1 MLINAAI
8 TLDYSTVLGY
18 NMGKRLVDFQSMLNS
33 SGDSK
38 AIYKQFLDKAMPF
51 IRAVN
56 TYIVDEGSKLNKEV
70 AEFYTLI
77 DKSSSGILTLGSD
90 FQVIHFC
97 VFSNNQ
103 EIAEK
108 FVSNPEDFPDKILM
122 TVIVPKG
129 CLNACQLQVKSSFLG
144 FGWVKESLVLIPPYS
159 IFQVSMVNKI
169 AIKVKVI
176 LDNKAYI
183 KSNPVK
189 SARLMQNLEENNNS
203 EVRMAQNE
211 SSSLLPEN
219 NQTI

>member
-1 MLINAAI
+1 M
-8 TLDYSTVLGY
+8 
-18 NMGKRLVDFQSMLNS
+18 FNS

-38 AIYKQFLDKAMPF
+38 AIYEQFLDKAMPF

-108 FVSNPEDFPDKILM
+108 FVSNPEDFPGKILM

-129 CLNACQLQVKSSFLG
+129 CLNACKLQVKSSFLG
-144 FGWVKESLVLIPPYS
+144 FTWVKESLVLIPPYS
-159 IFQVSMVNKI
+159 IFQVSMVNKNENTI
-169 AIKVKVI
+169 TVKVM

-183 KSNPVK
+183 KNHPVK
-189 SARLMQNLEENNNS
+189 SARLMQKLDENNNS
-203 EVRMAQNE
+203 EVRMAQDE
-211 SSSLLPEN
+211 SSILYPQG
-219 NQTI
+219 NQTM